1 MNEFIKSV
9 NEMRK
14 AQRRY
19 KLFRTIESKF
29 HCEMLEHEVDF
40 QLRKYIKEDKKF
52 F

>member
-19 KLFRTIESKF
+19 KMFRTLDSKS
-29 HCEMLEHEVDF
+29 HCEMLEREVDF
-40 QLRKYIKEDKKF
+40 LLSKYINEDKIF
-52 F
+52 